1 MKLINKLSL
10 TLLAATVSA
19 ASLADPITVYGKANI
34 SAQAADEGEGDFT
47 ELKSNASRF
56 GVKGDLKLD
65 NDLEVLYKFEWQVDL
80 ADEAG
85 SDNIK
90 SRNQYVGLKGD
101 FGSVLLGRNDT
112 VLKQSQGKIDL
123 FNDYEADLKGLW
135 KGENRMGDSVTYF
148 SPKFNGFTL
157 GVSYVAE
164 DDVEGDD
171 AQSISLNYGDRNL
184 KKGKWFA
191 SVAADFDMK
200 GYDTQ
205 RASVQGKFDDLKLGA
220 ILHRQESV
228 ETGES
233 KDGVMVSAAYTIGKV
248 VLKGQ
253 VQTLEDDNSVS
264 IGADYKLAK
273 STKAFIWYT
282 DRGLDNSEDKSWL
295 AAGLEHRF

>member
-1 MKLINKLSL
+1 MKLINKLSM

-34 SAQAADEGEGDFT
+34 SAQSADEGEGSFT

-65 NDLEVLYKFEWQVDL
+65 DDIEVLYTFEWQVDL
-80 ADEAG
+80 ADESG

-90 SRNQYVGLKGD
+90 SRNQYVGLKGN
-101 FGSVLLGRNDT
+101 FGTVLLGRNDT
-112 VLKQSQGKIDL
+112 VLKKSQGKIDL
-123 FNDYEADLKGLW
+123 FNDYEGDLKGLW
-135 KGENRMGDSVTYF
+135 KGENRMSDSVTYY
-148 SPKFNGFTL
+148 SPKFSGLTL
-157 GVSYVAE
+157 GVSYIAE
-164 DDVEGDD
+164 DDVEGED
-171 AQSISLNYGDRNL
+171 AQSLSLSYGDAKL
-184 KKGKWFA
+184 KKSQWFG

-200 GYDTQ
+200 GYDSQ
-205 RASVQGKFDDLKLGA
+205 RVSVQGKFDGLKLGV
-220 ILHRQESV
+220 ILHNQESV

-253 VQTLEDDNSVS
+253 VQTLEDDNSVTV
-264 IGADYKLAK
+264 GADYKLGK

-282 DRGLDNSEDKSWL
+282 DRGLDLSEDKSWL
-295 AAGLEHRF
+295 AAGLEHKF

>member
-1 MKLINKLSL
+1 MKLINKLSM

-34 SAQAADEGEGDFT
+34 SAQSADEGEGSFT

-65 NDLEVLYKFEWQVDL
+65 NDLEVLYTFEWQVDL
-80 ADEAG
+80 ADESG

-90 SRNQYVGLKGD
+90 SRNQYVGLKGN
-101 FGSVLLGRNDT
+101 FGTVLLGRNDT
-112 VLKQSQGKIDL
+112 VLKKSQGKIDL
-123 FNDYEADLKGLW
+123 FNDYEGDLKGLW
-135 KGENRMGDSVTYF
+135 KGENRMSDSVTYY
-148 SPKFNGFTL
+148 SPKFSGLTL
-157 GVSYVAE
+157 GVSYIAE
-164 DDVEGDD
+164 DDVEGED
-171 AQSISLNYGDRNL
+171 AQSVSLSYGDAKL
-184 KKGKWFA
+184 KKSQWFA

-205 RASVQGKFDDLKLGA
+205 RLSVQGKFDDLKLGA
-220 ILHRQESV
+220 ILHNQESV

-253 VQTLEDDNSVS
+253 VQTLEDDNSVTV
-264 IGADYKLAK
+264 GADYKLGK

-282 DRGLDNSEDKSWL
+282 DRGLDLSEDKSWL
-295 AAGLEHRF
+295 AAGLEHKF